1 MEISNNN
8 AKAGEADNTIKT
20 SDFERRRRIGFL
32 MVGIGAFL
40 CVFGFLI
47 TLVLLQ
53 NEVNFNV
60 ALYGATGLGGLL
72 LFAGMVAIMA

>member
-1 MEISNNN
+1 M
-8 AKAGEADNTIKT
+8 
-20 SDFERRRRIGFL
+20 
-32 MVGIGAFL
+32 
-40 CVFGFLI
+40 I

>member
-1 MEISNNN
+1 MEFSNNN

-20 SDFERRRRIGFL
+20 SKFERRRKIGFL
-32 MVGIGAFL
+32 LVGAGAFL